1 MKQLLFTFFAVVL
14 CYSLFFDQKQTPAEA
29 AADEFKYKLEDASPI
44 FYMQDIS
51 SPTLKYSSL
60 NANLLLTWNPS
71 FENPMMI
78 APLALK

>member
-14 CYSLFFDQKQTPAEA
+14 CYSLFFDQKQKRAEA
-29 AADEFKYKLEDASPI
+29 VADEFKKIEDASPI

-71 FENPMMI
+71 FENPMII
-78 APLALK
+78 APIALK